1 MENQTVMGNVSTAN
15 QSKKGLTLLA
25 SFSYI
30 VFAGLLIAG
39 SNEALAM
46 LGVEVKNVDVKRGPL
61 SMKEFE
67 AQYGRIE
74 GYRNASTADVNK
86 ALSGQESGT
95 YIFKPSNV
103 QGTQLFVPAIFYKSN
118 LGDIKVVK
126 LDTLAAQITN
136 LKEIRDKIEEM
147 KTEGILKLP
156 YKTAEEKKHEAA
168 AQGPTEHY
176 TRAQIEEIF
185 QKYPQIFGK
194 WSELPESIRE
204 NIIPFLMKHRIQEE
218 NYSPAVRLWAYDAIK
233 QSLGFPS
240 SIDEAGYQFVREGK
254 LLPRQ
259 RQEPP
264 NPSEQSWNEADK
276 KLAVQNY
283 KIHLMPKSEDMPLI
297 LVRLLEEIK
306 KNASFASSLD
316 TFKIKTAFERQV
328 DSQGNVMPLVVIYPK
343 SGKQNA
349 QVALNTIYN
358 LFKDMHGLDKVP
370 RYNQKVTD
378 LIYYAQ
384 GDADYKNK
392 AELKDYFEQPGMI
405 HYKSDFVVPG
415 HPEDYKLMLP
425 AKEQ

>member
-1 MENQTVMGNVSTAN
+1 MKNHTIMGSISTAK
-15 QSKKGLTLLA
+15 QRKKGLTLLL
-25 SFSYI
+25 SFSFI
-30 VFAGLLIAG
+30 VFAGLLTG
-39 SNEALAM
+39 PNEALAM
-46 LGVEVKNVDVKRGPL
+46 LGVEVKLPDVKQGPL
-61 SMKEFE
+61 SMKDFE
-67 AQYGRIE
+67 VQYGRIE

-86 ALSGQESGT
+86 ALSGQGVESGT

-118 LGDIKVVK
+118 SGDIKVVK
-126 LDTLAAQITN
+126 LETLAAQIKN
-136 LKEIRDKIEEM
+136 LQEMRDKIEAM
-147 KTEGILKLP
+147 KTEGLLKLP
-156 YKTAEEKKHEAA
+156 YKTSEERKREAA
-168 AQGPTEHY
+168 ANAPTEYY

-194 WSELPESIRE
+194 WSELPESIRATALQ
-204 NIIPFLMKHRIQEE
+204 FLMTQRILEE
-218 NYSPAVRLWAYDAIK
+218 NYSPAVRLWAYNAIK
-233 QSLGFPS
+233 ESLGFPS
-240 SIDEAGYQFVREGK
+240 SIDEAGYQFVADGK
-254 LLPRQ
+254 LLPRE

-264 NPSEQSWNEADK
+264 KPSEQSWNEADK

-283 KIHLMPKSEDMPLI
+283 KIHLMPKTEDMPLI

-316 TFKIKTAFERQV
+316 TFKIKTAFEKQV

-349 QVALNTIYN
+349 QVALNTLYN
-358 LFKDMHGLDKVP
+358 LFKDVHGLDKVP
-370 RYNQKVTD
+370 RYNQKITD

-405 HYKSDFVVPG
+405 HYKSDFVIPG
-415 HPEDYKLMLP
+415 HLEDYTLKLP
-425 AKEQ
+425 TES